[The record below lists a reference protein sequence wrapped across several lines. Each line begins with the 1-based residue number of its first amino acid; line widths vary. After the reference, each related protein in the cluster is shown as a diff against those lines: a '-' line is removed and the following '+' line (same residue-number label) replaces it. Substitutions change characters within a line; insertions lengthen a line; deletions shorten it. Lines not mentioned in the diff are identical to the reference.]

1 MILTESK
8 LHRNLGLGLT
18 GFIALWSALSEVVSA
33 FQCGA
38 IEPWRFLVRGGDCFN
53 LVYRK
58 SKLAYLRLLLTMYP
72 GCLLADGGCRQHSD
86 RFGLNTVPSTRH
98 HDATD
103 EHE

>member
-38 IEPWRFLVRGGDCFN
+38 FLLGEEIA
-53 LVYRK
+53 LVWYVAK
-58 SKLAYLRLLLTMYP
+58 VSW
-72 GCLLADGGCRQHSD
+72 DI
-86 RFGLNTVPSTRH
+86 
-98 HDATD
+98 
-103 EHE
+103 